1 MKTASEFLVA
11 VRFVRSVGVASKR
24 SWAVRVVQHRHR
36 HEEWLPV
43 LAALAVL
50 QMRRWLEASSLVLLA
65 LVVPQMHHFELAPLV
80 LVQVGRR

>member
-1 MKTASEFLVA
+1 MKTALEFLVA

-24 SWAVRVVQHRHR
+24 SWTVRVVQHRHR
-36 HEEWLPV
+36 HEVWLLV

-50 QMRRWLEASSLVLLA
+50 LMRRWLEVSFLVLLA

-80 LVQVGRR
+80 LVQVGQR